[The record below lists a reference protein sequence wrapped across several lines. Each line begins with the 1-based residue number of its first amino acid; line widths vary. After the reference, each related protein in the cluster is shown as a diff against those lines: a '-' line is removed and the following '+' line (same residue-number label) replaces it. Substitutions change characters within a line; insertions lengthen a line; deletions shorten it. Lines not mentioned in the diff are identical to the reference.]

1 LIPAFSL
8 AEPHQAIASKA
19 KARSRLSAE
28 LSAQLGELGRS
39 KPHRDMPSTFGVV
52 PVALIARAQF
62 EREGIRRTL
71 RELISTAQII
81 PLDSVIIDSAMR
93 IEDEYALS
101 GQDAIVL
108 ASVLAHLE
116 TTKPEDSYFLNRNS
130 RDFDDPDVRER
141 LETLNCQFFAPIC
154 TRFGAY
160 ISATQVSISRTGLD
174 VRSSMTREIGD
185 ASSGHR
191 LFDGEEV
198 SSPDSPSIQVRLA
211 IHQGP

>member
-1 LIPAFSL
+1 MYVESNFVLEHALEQEECDSCSEIIQLASQGRITLLIPAFSL

-39 KPHRDMPSTFGVV
+39 KPHRDMPSTFGVL
-52 PVALIARAQF
+52 PVALIERAQF

-71 RELISTAQII
+71 TELISTAQII
-81 PLDSVIIDSAMR
+81 PLDSATIHSAMR

-116 TTKPEDSYFLNRNS
+116 TTKPEESYFLNRNS

-141 LETLNCQFFAPIC
+141 LDALNCQFFAQFAPALA
-154 TRFGAY
+154 R
-160 ISATQVSISRTGLD
+160 ISA
-174 VRSSMTREIGD
+174 
-185 ASSGHR
+185 R
-191 LFDGEEV
+191 LK
-198 SSPDSPSIQVRLA
+198 
-211 IHQGP
+211 